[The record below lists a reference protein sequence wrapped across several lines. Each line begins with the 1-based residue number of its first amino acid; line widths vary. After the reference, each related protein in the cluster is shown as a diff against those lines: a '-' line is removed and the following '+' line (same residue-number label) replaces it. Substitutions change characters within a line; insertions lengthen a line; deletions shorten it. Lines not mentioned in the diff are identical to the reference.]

1 MSGDTRPVAVMIGP
15 PGSGKSKVGRILA
28 AGLGVTIRDTDTDIE
43 TSAGK
48 PVSEIFVDDGEP
60 RFRELERQAVL
71 AALGEHDGVLSLG
84 GGAVMNP
91 VTQDALEAYAAGG
104 GHVVFLDVPLAI
116 AAQRVGMNQAR
127 PLLLGNP
134 RAQWQKLMTE
144 RRPTYERLATL
155 TIMSSERP
163 GEQVVAEIA
172 EALGLRLRTGDLSD
186 PKKVGSES
194 SANHDAGTYNTKESS
209 T

>member
-1 MSGDTRPVAVMIGP
+1 M
-15 PGSGKSKVGRILA
+15 
-28 AGLGVTIRDTDTDIE
+28 
-43 TSAGK
+43 
-48 PVSEIFVDDGEP
+48 DDGEP
-60 RFRELERQAVL
+60 RFRELEREAVL
-71 AALGEHDGVLSLG
+71 TALAEHDGVLSLG

-91 VTQDALEAYAAGG
+91 ATQAALEAYAADG

-155 TIMSSERP
+155 TVVSSERP
-163 GEQVVAEIA
+163 GEHVAREIV
-172 EALGLRLRTGDLSD
+172 EALGLELVAAELAD
-186 PKKVGSES
+186 PKHE
-194 SANHDAGTYNTKESS
+194 N
-209 T
+209 

>member
-1 MSGDTRPVAVMIGP
+1 MTASSGTRPVVVMIGP

-28 AGLGVTIRDTDTDIE
+28 AGLGLTVRDTDADVE
-43 TSAGK
+43 AGAGK

-60 RFRELERQAVL
+60 RFRELEREAVL
-71 AALGEHDGVLSLG
+71 TALAEHDGVLSLG

-91 VTQDALEAYAAGG
+91 ATQAALEAYAADG

-155 TIMSSERP
+155 TVVSSERP
-163 GEQVVAEIA
+163 GEHVAREIV
-172 EALGLRLRTGDLSD
+172 EALGLELVAAELAD
-186 PKKVGSES
+186 PKHE
-194 SANHDAGTYNTKESS
+194 N
-209 T
+209 

>member
-1 MSGDTRPVAVMIGP
+1 MTRSTHSGPVAVMIGP
-15 PGSGKSKVGRILA
+15 PGSGKSKVGRTLA
-28 AGLGVTIRDTDTDIE
+28 AGLGVTIRDTDADIE
-43 TSAGK
+43 AAAGK

-60 RFRELERQAVL
+60 RFRELEREAVL
-71 AALGEHDGVLSLG
+71 TALAEHDGVLSLG

-91 VTQDALEAYAAGG
+91 VTQDALEKYTADGG
-104 GHVVFLDVPLAI
+104 QVVFLDVPLAI

-155 TIMSSERP
+155 TIVSSERP
-163 GEQVVAEIA
+163 GERVAAEII
-172 EALGLRLRTGDLSD
+172 EALGLEQQVPELVD
-186 PKKVGSES
+186 PKKNEES
-194 SANHDAGTYNTKESS
+194 TT
-209 T
+209 

>member
-1 MSGDTRPVAVMIGP
+1 MIGP

-28 AGLGVTIRDTDTDIE
+28 AGLGVTVRDTDADIE
-43 TSAGK
+43 ESVGK

-60 RFRELERQAVL
+60 CFRELERAAVL
-71 AALGEHDGVLSLG
+71 TALAEHDGVLSLG

-91 VTQDALEAYAAGG
+91 ATQEALEKYTADGG
-104 GHVVFLDVPLAI
+104 QVVFLDVPLAI

-155 TIMSSERP
+155 TVVSSERP
-163 GEQVVAEIA
+163 GEQVAAEII
-172 EALGLRLRTGDLSD
+172 EALGLEQEVPELVD
-186 PKKVGSES
+186 PKRGAHES
-194 SANHDAGTYNTKESS
+194 NMHESDMHESDEES
-209 T
+209 TT

>member
-1 MSGDTRPVAVMIGP
+1 MTVRAGSTGTQPVVVMIGP

-28 AGLGVTIRDTDTDIE
+28 AGLGVDVRDTDADIE
-43 TSAGK
+43 ASAGK

-60 RFRELERQAVL
+60 RFRELEREAVL
-71 AALGEHDGVLSLG
+71 AALAEHGGVLSLG

-91 VTQDALEAYAAGG
+91 ATQEALEKYAAEG

-134 RAQWQKLMTE
+134 RAQWQKLMTQ

-155 TIMSSERP
+155 TIVSSERP
-163 GEQVVAEIA
+163 GERVAEEIV
-172 EALGLRLRTGDLSD
+172 EALGLEVGAGELTD
-186 PKKVGSES
+186 PKKNEES
-194 SANHDAGTYNTKESS
+194 TT
-209 T
+209 

>member
-1 MSGDTRPVAVMIGP
+1 MRGSTGTGPVAVMIGP

-28 AGLGVTIRDTDTDIE
+28 AGLGVTIRDTDVDIE
-43 TSAGK
+43 AAAGK

-60 RFRELERQAVL
+60 RFRELEREAVL
-71 AALGEHDGVLSLG
+71 AALAEHDGVLSLG
-84 GGAVMNP
+84 GGAVMNAA
-91 VTQDALEAYAAGG
+91 TQEALERYTANG

-134 RAQWQKLMTE
+134 RAQWQKLMSE

-155 TIMSSERP
+155 TIVSSERP
-163 GEQVVAEIA
+163 GERVAGEII
-172 EALGLRLRTGDLSD
+172 EALGLDQEAPELMD
-186 PKKVGSES
+186 PKKNEES
-194 SANHDAGTYNTKESS
+194 IT
-209 T
+209 

>member
-1 MSGDTRPVAVMIGP
+1 MIGP

-28 AGLGVTIRDTDTDIE
+28 AGLGLTVRDTDADIE
-43 TSAGK
+43 AGAGK

-60 RFRELERQAVL
+60 RFRELERDAVL
-71 AALGEHDGVLSLG
+71 TALAEHDGVLSLG

-91 VTQDALEAYAAGG
+91 VTQEALVAYAAQG

-155 TIMSSERP
+155 TIVSSERP
-163 GEQVVAEIA
+163 GEHVAREIV
-172 EALGLRLRTGDLSD
+172 EALGLDLVGGELTD
-186 PKKVGSES
+186 PKHGQTES
-194 SANHDAGTYNTKESS
+194 KSTEES
-209 T
+209 TA

>member
-1 MSGDTRPVAVMIGP
+1 MNGPARSGPVAVMIGP

-28 AGLGVTIRDTDTDIE
+28 AGLGVAVRDTDADVEAT
-43 TSAGK
+43 ARK

-60 RFRELERQAVL
+60 RFRELERDAVL
-71 AALGEHDGVLSLG
+71 AALAEHDGVLSLG

-91 VTQDALEAYAAGG
+91 TTQAALEKYVAGG
-104 GHVVFLDVPLAI
+104 GQVVFLDVPLAI

-134 RAQWQKLMTE
+134 RAQWQKLMTQ

-155 TIMSSERP
+155 TVVSSERS
-163 GEQVVAEIA
+163 GETVAAEIIA
-172 EALGLRLRTGDLSD
+172 ALALEPATGELVD
-186 PKKVGSES
+186 PKS
-194 SANHDAGTYNTKESS
+194 KESN

>member
-1 MSGDTRPVAVMIGP
+1 MTATTRRGPVAVMIGP

-28 AGLGVTIRDTDTDIE
+28 AGLGVTVRDTDADIE
-43 TSAGK
+43 AAAGK

-60 RFRELERQAVL
+60 RFRELEREAVL
-71 AALGEHDGVLSLG
+71 AALAEHDGVLSLG
-84 GGAVMNP
+84 GGAIMNP
-91 VTQDALEAYAAGG
+91 VTQDALEQYAAGG

-155 TIMSSERP
+155 TIVSSERP
-163 GEQVVAEIA
+163 GEQVAAEIM
-172 EALGLRLRTGDLSD
+172 EALGLDLEVPELVD
-186 PKKVGSES
+186 PKRTES
-194 SANHDAGTYNTKESS
+194 TKES
-209 T
+209 TT

>member
-1 MSGDTRPVAVMIGP
+1 MTGATSTRPVVVMIGP

-28 AGLGVTIRDTDTDIE
+28 TGLGLTVRDTDADIE
-43 TSAGK
+43 ASAGK

-60 RFRELERQAVL
+60 RFRELEREAVL
-71 AALGEHDGVLSLG
+71 AALAEHDGVLSLG

-91 VTQDALEAYAAGG
+91 VTQEALVAYAADG

-155 TIMSSERP
+155 TIVSSERP
-163 GEQVVAEIA
+163 GEHVAGEIV
-172 EALGLRLRTGDLSD
+172 EALGLDLVAGELVD
-186 PKKVGSES
+186 PKHGTAASTSTEES
-194 SANHDAGTYNTKESS
+194 TA
-209 T
+209 

>member
-1 MSGDTRPVAVMIGP
+1 VSGPVAVMIGP

-28 AGLGVTIRDTDTDIE
+28 AGLGVTVRDTDADIE
-43 TSAGK
+43 AGAGK

-60 RFRELERQAVL
+60 RFRELEREAVL
-71 AALGEHDGVLSLG
+71 TALAEHDGVLSLG
-84 GGAVMNP
+84 GGAVMNTT
-91 VTQDALEAYAAGG
+91 TQEALEKYTADGG
-104 GHVVFLDVPLAI
+104 QVVFLDVPLAI

-155 TIMSSERP
+155 TVVSSERP
-163 GEQVVAEIA
+163 GEQVAAEIIG
-172 EALGLRLRTGDLSD
+172 ALGLELAGPELVD
-186 PKKVGSES
+186 PKKNEES
-194 SANHDAGTYNTKESS
+194 TT
-209 T
+209 

>member
-1 MSGDTRPVAVMIGP
+1 MSGPVAVMIGP

-28 AGLGVTIRDTDTDIE
+28 AGLGVTVRDTDADIE
-43 TSAGK
+43 AAAGK

-60 RFRELERQAVL
+60 RFRELEREAVL
-71 AALGEHDGVLSLG
+71 AALAEHDGVLSLG
-84 GGAVMNP
+84 GGAVMNT
-91 VTQDALEAYAAGG
+91 VTQDALEKYSAGG

-155 TIMSSERP
+155 TIVSSERP
-163 GEQVVAEIA
+163 GEQVATEII
-172 EALGLRLRTGDLSD
+172 EALGLAQEVPELVD
-186 PKKVGSES
+186 PKNLVDPKDSK
-194 SANHDAGTYNTKESS
+194 DPKDKES
-209 T
+209 TT